1 MMTGPIIFH
10 GSTAECSA
18 LLAAL
23 ERNCECKEGVRC
35 SAHQLLD
42 SQRALDGLL
51 CERKRRLT
59 LIEQEH
65 RPG

>member
-1 MMTGPIIFH
+1 MTEPIIFH
-10 GSTAECSA
+10 GDNAECAA

-23 ERNCECKEGVRC
+23 ERNCDCKEGVRC

-51 CERKRRLT
+51 CERKRRFK

-65 RPG
+65 MPK

>member
-1 MMTGPIIFH
+1 MMTDPIIFH
-10 GSTAECSA
+10 GDTAECSA

-35 SAHQLLD
+35 SAHRLLD

-65 RPG
+65 MPG